1 MNYPKYMKEFLEL
14 FHTEEQCLLYLEK
27 LRWNWLCPKCNCK
40 YYYRKKN
47 KRVRICKWC
56 KSTLSVTAWTIL
68 HRMRIE
74 LRDFLLICWFFVTSK
89 QWISSKELSS
99 ILWLDE
105 KTAWLR
111 TEKIRKI
118 MVLDDRTKLSWD
130 VEIDEVFLWWHHS
143 WKRWRWAEWK
153 KIIIIAVEINMI
165 NLNNKWLFRW
175 MWRVRI
181 KVIKNCWW
189 QTLNNF
195 IENEVEKWTTIYTDK
210 WKWYND
216 IKNRNYNH
224 IIQTKLLNNEEILW
238 INTDEV
244 TPNVHI
250 IASLLKRWL
259 LGTHQEYLVKW
270 WYLQDYLDEYTFR
283 FNRRKVSNR
292 WKLFKILLDQSFIH
306 KCITRDEIK
315 KQKKS

>member
-1 MNYPKYMKEFLEL
+1 M
-14 FHTEEQCLLYLEK
+14 
-27 LRWNWLCPKCNCK
+27 
-40 YYYRKKN
+40 
-47 KRVRICKWC
+47 
-56 KSTLSVTAWTIL
+56 
-68 HRMRIE
+68 
-74 LRDFLLICWFFVTSK
+74 TSK

-105 KTAWLR
+105 KTTWLR

-118 MVLDDRTKLSWD
+118 MVFDDRTKLSWE
-130 VEIDEVFLWWHHS
+130 VEIDEVFLWWNHS

-153 KIIIIAVEINMI
+153 KIVIIAVEINMT
-165 NLNNKWLFRW
+165 NLNKKWLFRW

-189 QTLNNF
+189 QTLLNF
-195 IENEVEKWTTIYTDK
+195 IEKEIEKGSNIYTDW
-210 WKWYND
+210 WKGYNNL
-216 IKNRNYNH
+216 KNKDYNH
-224 IIQTKLLNNEEILW
+224 IIQTKTLKDKEILW
-238 INTDEV
+238 INTEEV

-270 WYLQDYLDEYTFR
+270 GYLQDYLEEYTFR

-292 WKLFKILLDQSFIH
+292 WKLFKIILEQILLN
-306 KCITRDEIK
+306 KPITGEEIK
-315 KQKKS
+315 KQKKT